1 MVTRQERVPTQSIV
15 PSDEAA
21 LLLKAC
27 PDLQE
32 WPMRW
37 RYDSADLASGAALVD
52 EFKPFLLDMLR
63 SGLAKKT
70 FNRHRDNLWL
80 VGGELIRRRRADP
93 KIERLPIDNLI
104 QLEIDE
110 EGGPLIYGH
119 TSEAL
124 QREVDAT
131 CRKFYRF
138 LNPK

>member
-1 MVTRQERVPTQSIV
+1 MVTKRQRVENESIV
-15 PSDEAA
+15 PSDGAT

-27 PDLQE
+27 PDLEE

-37 RYDSADLASGAALVD
+37 QYDSADLAPGAALLD
-52 EFKPFLLDMLR
+52 AFRPFLLDLLH
-63 SGLAKKT
+63 SQLAKKT

-80 VGGELIRRRRADP
+80 VGGEMIRRRREDP
-93 KIERLPIDNLI
+93 QTERLSIGELI
-104 QLEIDE
+104 RLLIDE

-119 TSEAL
+119 ASETL

-138 LNPK
+138 LNPR